1 MRRILALVLALAGA
15 SPALA
20 AGSTYTSV
28 NDRKLCTYKETKASA
43 NNPESCEFLCQGPTA
58 GVRTKLLSCHDYEH
72 LFIDIDGKSYSTWT
86 AMLEV
91 GTFSGIANKNGLVE
105 WVFSSGPQHSRDNL
119 AGLIVRFQGSD
130 SDNHSRNAL
139 AVFSLKPREICWKGN
154 YSTNDAAR
162 IALERE
168 PCKSALAPEKP

>member
-1 MRRILALVLALAGA
+1 MRSVDREKDMRRILALVLALAGA

-72 LFIDIDGKSYSTWT
+72 LFIDNKCGSRKNVVRHDRLNIFHLFNGS
-86 AMLEV
+86 LN
-91 GTFSGIANKNGLVE
+91 TFS
-105 WVFSSGPQHSRDNL
+105 S
-119 AGLIVRFQGSD
+119 
-130 SDNHSRNAL
+130 
-139 AVFSLKPREICWKGN
+139 N
-154 YSTNDAAR
+154 YSVYRISKLITAR
-162 IALERE
+162 TATTKNFYLFHY
-168 PCKSALAPEKP
+168 